1 MLPAR
6 NGPKLG
12 YNPRTV
18 FVATSTVTRSAAT
31 VVAAAVVS
39 VPSAIKPAAVK
50 KPWSFTG

>member
-6 NGPKLG
+6 IRSKLG
-12 YNPRTV
+12 YTARTV
-18 FVATSTVTRSAAT
+18 FAATSAVTRAAAT
-31 VVAAAVVS
+31 VVAAVVVS

>member
-6 NGPKLG
+6 IRRKLG

-18 FVATSTVTRSAAT
+18 FVATSAVTRSAAT
-31 VVAAAVVS
+31 VVTAVVVS

-50 KPWSFTG
+50 KPLTISG